1 MRRFLDRKSNST
13 FHRGSVIE
21 SEKDLLASENA
32 EQSTI
37 ASTVQAF
44 QESLPPPNLKV
55 KRLDYYYSK
64 WSRKWK
70 YQVSL
75 ETIKLERHRI

>member
-1 MRRFLDRKSNST
+1 MRRFLNSKSNST

-21 SEKDLLASENA
+21 SEKDLLASDNA
-32 EQSTI
+32 ERSTI
-37 ASTVQAF
+37 ASTG
-44 QESLPPPNLKV
+44 QEPLPTPNLKV
-55 KRLDYYYSK
+55 KRLDFYYSK

-75 ETIKLERHRI
+75 ETIKLERHSI